1 MPPHV
6 YRVFGYRGTS
16 NLGDAFQTIA
26 LCRLLGDRCL
36 AVLRDSPLPQDSAAL
51 PLIAN
56 GWLGY
61 YPYHEDANT
70 IFAGV
75 HLASHH
81 FSFAR
86 WLRRSP
92 HPAGARDP
100 YTSGLLKLFAIPF
113 EMTACATLTFE
124 PYRGPR
130 QGRYAIDAGSPTT
143 DTIPLTQFI
152 PAQLSWPEQWHAALV
167 RLDLLR
173 RAEIVYTSRLHVAL
187 PCLAFGT
194 PVVVPSASLEK
205 VAAKERLS
213 LLAELPFTLDE
224 AVSCDI
230 SPWAQLYWRYLE
242 SKLGPLSPTQTPR
255 LPELVVREGH

>member
-1 MPPHV
+1 MPPHA
-6 YRVFGYRGTS
+6 YRVFAYRGTS
-16 NLGDAFQTIA
+16 NLGDAFQTVA
-26 LCRLLGDRCL
+26 LCRLLGDRCV
-36 AVLRDSPLPQDSAAL
+36 AVLRDSPLPQISTAL

-61 YPYHEDANT
+61 YPHHEDANT
-70 IFAGV
+70 LFAGV

-81 FSFAR
+81 TAFAR
-86 WLRRSP
+86 WLRLSP

-100 YTSGLLKLFAIPF
+100 YTMGLLKLFAVPA

-124 PYRGPR
+124 PFRGPR
-130 QGRYAIDAGSPTT
+130 QGRYSIDAAPAANTT
-143 DTIPLTQFI
+143 SLTQAI
-152 PAQLSWPEQWHAALV
+152 PAHLSWPEQWHAALA

-194 PVVVPSASLEK
+194 PVVVPSASFDK

-224 AVSCDI
+224 PVSCDV
-230 SPWAQLYWRYLE
+230 SPWAQLYWRFLE
-242 SKLGPLSPTQTPR
+242 TKLGPLSPALTPH
-255 LPELVVREGH
+255 LPELSERADH